1 MDVEIGYHDADYG
14 YVNINFPRGCDNN
27 HQAWAAEKLALKIAS
42 AVAQYNNECA
52 NLKGQDAI
60 WENSD
65 EVTWWDASGDE
76 VEEWEDWDT
85 VTTFQCAI
93 FKTKKGE

>member
-42 AVAQYNNECA
+42 AVAQYNNEYA

-60 WENSD
+60 WESSD

-76 VEEWEDWDT
+76 VEEWEDWNT